1 MTIQKTTSRSSRRA
15 VLTAIAGG
23 LLTGSLIV
31 LRPLMAADKDV
42 KITIDNFTFSP
53 PEITVPVGAVVTW
66 VNHDDI
72 PHSVV
77 AGDKKTFRSKA
88 LDTDD
93 SYSFTFTAA
102 GDFSYFCGLH
112 PHMTGK
118 VIVKP

>member
-1 MTIQKTTSRSSRRA
+1 MTIQETTPRASRRIILVA
-15 VLTAIAGG
+15 MASG
-23 LLTGSLIV
+23 LLTGSLIA
-31 LRPLMAADKDV
+31 LRPVMAADQEV

-53 PEITVPVGAVVTW
+53 PEITVPVGTVVTW

-72 PHSVV
+72 PHSIV

-93 SYSFTFTAA
+93 SYAFTFTAA
-102 GDFSYFCGLH
+102 GNFSYFCGLH